1 MRKALATLSVLVL
14 TASAMAQYVSVAR
27 NKGTGGSGS
36 VTPSFICSNWT
47 SGSTT
52 TCSAVG
58 TPTAGGKAVVWFESF
73 ATASPT
79 SGNTSCTNTTGGTN
93 TWTFRGG
100 NTTANYIALWDATLT
115 NVASGMTFSCTST
128 QTGFN
133 FGTQIHVFLLTGWSS
148 GIDAGPTFST
158 AASSNVNWATSNITP
173 TITGDALLSFGAWS
187 AGTESTLSTSTSGWS
202 LGTVQDAT
210 DVGLGPGVGGYN
222 GPYNST
228 TATSMTFHCTAGTCT
243 TDTPNTAI
251 VAYK

>member
-1 MRKALATLSVLVL
+1 MKRWAILAVLGGL
-14 TASAMAQYVSVAR
+14 LQAQTILRPILQPAP
-27 NKGTGGSGS
+27 TGGSGS
-36 VTPSFICSNWT
+36 VTASFICSNWT
-47 SGSTT
+47 SGATT
-52 TCSAVG
+52 TCSATG
-58 TPTAGGKAVVWFESF
+58 TPTAGGKAVIWFESF

-79 SGNTSCTNTTGGTN
+79 SGNTSCSNNGTAN

-133 FGTQIHVFLLTGWSS
+133 FGTQIHVFLLTGWTT

-158 AASSNVNWATSNITP
+158 AASSNANWTTSNITP
-173 TITGDALLSFGAWS
+173 TISGDALLSFGAWS
-187 AGTESTLSTSTSGWS
+187 AGAESVLSTSTSGWS

-210 DVGLGPGVGGYN
+210 DVGLGPGVGGRN

-228 TATSMTFHCTAGTCT
+228 TTTNMTFHCTPGTCT